1 MKHQEVTAEQMI
13 QLTCQFGRALSALG
27 KCLLVAGKDVD
38 LRHLR
43 VQQLFSN
50 LASKQGAHVIE
61 LTRLVLQRH
70 DYWQR

>member
-1 MKHQEVTAEQMI
+1 MKHQEATAEQLI
-13 QLTCQFGRALSALG
+13 QPTCQFGWALSALG

-43 VQQLFSN
+43 VQQLFSSQ
-50 LASKQGAHVIE
+50 ASKQGANVIE
-61 LTRLVLQRH
+61 LNQLVLQRH

>member
-1 MKHQEVTAEQMI
+1 MKHQEATAEQLI
-13 QLTCQFGRALSALG
+13 QPTCQFGRALSALG
-27 KCLLVAGKDVD
+27 KCLLGAGKNVD

-43 VQQLFSN
+43 VRQLFSSQ
-50 LASKQGAHVIE
+50 ASKQEANVIE